1 MKLKSYIEALFSN
14 DPRVSFMRVMSFFV
28 FIEATVFLFTKVIL
42 RDLTWQG
49 FALIAF
55 LYGLAFFP
63 KVIQKKYEQ
72 LDILKNKLKETEKE
86 NEEIKQP

>member
-1 MKLKSYIEALFSN
+1 MGIRKFIEALFSS
-14 DPRVSFMRVMSFFV
+14 DPSVSFMRVMSFFMFV
-28 FIEATVFLFTKVIL
+28 EATIFLFTKVVL

-63 KVIQKKYEQ
+63 KVIQSKYEQ
-72 LDILKNKLKETEKE
+72 LNILNKKLGELQEKKEVTE
-86 NEEIKQP
+86 P

>member
-1 MKLKSYIEALFSN
+1 MGIRKFIEALFSS
-14 DPRVSFMRVMSFFV
+14 DPSVSFMRVMSFFMFV
-28 FIEATVFLFTKVIL
+28 EATIFLFTKVVL

-72 LDILKNKLKETEKE
+72 LNILKKLGETQEKKEVIE
-86 NEEIKQP
+86 P